1 MRAIEIKSKTDLA
14 GNLRIDYPVQ
24 KSNRNVRVIILL
36 EEDEPV
42 EDDETLWMKSFS
54 KNPAF
59 GYLNDDS
66 EDIYTVNDG
75 ELINNND

>member
-36 EEDEPV
+36 DEEEQV
-42 EDDETLWMKSFS
+42 EDDEAIWMKAISR
-54 KNPAF
+54 NPAF
-59 GYLNDDS
+59 EYLNDSS

-75 ELINNND
+75 EPLDD

>member
-1 MRAIEIKSKTDLA
+1 MRAIEIKSKTDVA

-36 EEDEPV
+36 EEEEQA
-42 EDDETLWMKSFS
+42 EDDEGLWMKSVS

-59 GYLNDDS
+59 EYLNSDS

-75 ELINNND
+75 EPLDD